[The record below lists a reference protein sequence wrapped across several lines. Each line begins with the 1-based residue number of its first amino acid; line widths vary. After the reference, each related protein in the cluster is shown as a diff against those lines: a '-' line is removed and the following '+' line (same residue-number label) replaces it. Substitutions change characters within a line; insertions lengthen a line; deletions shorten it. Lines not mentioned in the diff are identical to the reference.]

1 MKLIVESKKRY
12 TITSALPYTNGP
24 LHIGHLAGAY
34 IPADIYAR
42 FKRITD
48 NDVAYICG
56 SDEHGVA
63 ISIRAKKENKT
74 PKEVIDKYHALIKKS
89 FDDFGISFDNYS
101 RTSSKIHHETA
112 SEFFK
117 FLNEKNCFEIKNS
130 KQLYDPVENQF
141 LADRFVEGE
150 CPHCGF
156 EHAYG
161 DQCEN
166 CGSSLS
172 PEQLINPISKIS
184 GSKPIEKETTHWYLP
199 LGKYVDFINDWFL
212 KDKKD
217 SAKSNVYG
225 QVKSWIDQGLESRAI
240 TRDLD
245 WGIPIQVD
253 GDDGKVLYVWFEAPI
268 GYISSTKEWAAK
280 NNKDWEHYWKSPNT
294 NLIHFI
300 GKDNI
305 VFHCVIFPIMLKMFG
320 DFILPKNVPANEF
333 LNLEGEKIS
342 TSKNWAVWLH
352 EYLLEFP
359 NMQDVLRYVLT
370 ATCPETKDNDFTWK
384 EFQTRNNSEL
394 VAVYGNFT
402 NRVLSLIDKYYDGN
416 IPRSDST
423 NNIDNKVLE
432 EVKVQ
437 KNQIMI
443 SLNNFKF
450 REALKNLMN
459 IARLGNKYLA
469 DSEPWKI
476 KNDYPER
483 VEEILNVSFIIVSY
497 LAILSEPFIPFTS
510 IKLKDMIG
518 IKEFDWDNL
527 DNLKNEINFNFKI
540 KNKEMLFRRIED
552 TEIEFQKN
560 KLFK

>member
-1 MKLIVESKKRY
+1 
-12 TITSALPYTNGP
+12 
-24 LHIGHLAGAY
+24 
-34 IPADIYAR
+34 
-42 FKRITD
+42 
-48 NDVAYICG
+48 
-56 SDEHGVA
+56 
-63 ISIRAKKENKT
+63 
-74 PKEVIDKYHALIKKS
+74 
-89 FDDFGISFDNYS
+89 
-101 RTSSKIHHETA
+101 
-112 SEFFK
+112 
-117 FLNEKNCFEIKNS
+117 
-130 KQLYDPVENQF
+130 
-141 LADRFVEGE
+141 
-150 CPHCGF
+150 
-156 EHAYG
+156 
-161 DQCEN
+161 
-166 CGSSLS
+166 
-172 PEQLINPISKIS
+172 
-184 GSKPIEKETTHWYLP
+184 
-199 LGKYVDFINDWFL
+199 
-212 KDKKD
+212 
-217 SAKSNVYG
+217 
-225 QVKSWIDQGLESRAI
+225 
-240 TRDLD
+240 
-245 WGIPIQVD
+245 
-253 GDDGKVLYVWFEAPI
+253 
-268 GYISSTKEWAAK
+268 
-280 NNKDWEHYWKSPNT
+280 
-294 NLIHFI
+294 
-300 GKDNI
+300 
-305 VFHCVIFPIMLKMFG
+305 MLKMFG

-394 VAVYGNFT
+394 VAIYGNFT

-476 KNDYPER
+476 KNDNPER
-483 VEEILNVSFIIVSY
+483 VEEILNVSFVIVSY

-510 IKLKDMIG
+510 RKLKDMIG
-518 IKEFDWDNL
+518 IKEFDWDDL
-527 DNLKNEINFNFKI
+527 DNLKDEIDFNFKI

>member
-1 MKLIVESKKRY
+1 MDSGLK
-12 TITSALPYTNGP
+12 P
-24 LHIGHLAGAY
+24 
-34 IPADIYAR
+34 
-42 FKRITD
+42 
-48 NDVAYICG
+48 
-56 SDEHGVA
+56 
-63 ISIRAKKENKT
+63 RA
-74 PKEVIDKYHALIKKS
+74 V
-89 FDDFGISFDNYS
+89 
-101 RTSSKIHHETA
+101 
-112 SEFFK
+112 
-117 FLNEKNCFEIKNS
+117 
-130 KQLYDPVENQF
+130 
-141 LADRFVEGE
+141 
-150 CPHCGF
+150 
-156 EHAYG
+156 
-161 DQCEN
+161 
-166 CGSSLS
+166 
-172 PEQLINPISKIS
+172 
-184 GSKPIEKETTHWYLP
+184 
-199 LGKYVDFINDWFL
+199 
-212 KDKKD
+212 
-217 SAKSNVYG
+217 
-225 QVKSWIDQGLESRAI
+225 

-245 WGIPIQVD
+245 WGIPVKVD
-253 GDDGKVLYVWFEAPI
+253 DEDGKVLYVWFEAPI
-268 GYISSTKEWAAK
+268 GYISSTKEWAETNK
-280 NNKDWEHYWKSPNT
+280 KDWKNYWKSPNT

-305 VFHCVIFPIMLKMFG
+305 VFHCIIFPIMLKMFG

-402 NRVLSLIDKYYDGN
+402 NRLLSLIDKYYDGN
-416 IPRSDST
+416 IPRSDLA
-423 NNIDNKVLE
+423 NNTDNKVLD
-432 EVKVQ
+432 EVKVL

-476 KNDYPER
+476 KNDNPER
-483 VEEILNVSFIIVSY
+483 VVEILNVSFVIVSY

-510 IKLKDMIG
+510 RKLKDMIG

-527 DNLKNEINFNFKI
+527 DNLKDEIDFNFKI
-540 KNKEMLFRRIED
+540 KNKELLFRRIED

>member
-1 MKLIVESKKRY
+1 
-12 TITSALPYTNGP
+12 
-24 LHIGHLAGAY
+24 
-34 IPADIYAR
+34 
-42 FKRITD
+42 
-48 NDVAYICG
+48 
-56 SDEHGVA
+56 
-63 ISIRAKKENKT
+63 
-74 PKEVIDKYHALIKKS
+74 
-89 FDDFGISFDNYS
+89 
-101 RTSSKIHHETA
+101 
-112 SEFFK
+112 
-117 FLNEKNCFEIKNS
+117 
-130 KQLYDPVENQF
+130 
-141 LADRFVEGE
+141 
-150 CPHCGF
+150 
-156 EHAYG
+156 
-161 DQCEN
+161 
-166 CGSSLS
+166 
-172 PEQLINPISKIS
+172 
-184 GSKPIEKETTHWYLP
+184 
-199 LGKYVDFINDWFL
+199 
-212 KDKKD
+212 
-217 SAKSNVYG
+217 
-225 QVKSWIDQGLESRAI
+225 
-240 TRDLD
+240 
-245 WGIPIQVD
+245 
-253 GDDGKVLYVWFEAPI
+253 
-268 GYISSTKEWAAK
+268 
-280 NNKDWEHYWKSPNT
+280 
-294 NLIHFI
+294 
-300 GKDNI
+300 
-305 VFHCVIFPIMLKMFG
+305 MFG

-423 NNIDNKVLE
+423 NNIDDKVLE

-476 KNDYPER
+476 KNDNPER
-483 VEEILNVSFIIVSY
+483 VVEILSVSFVIVSY

-510 IKLKDMIG
+510 RKLKDMIG

>member
-1 MKLIVESKKRY
+1 
-12 TITSALPYTNGP
+12 
-24 LHIGHLAGAY
+24 
-34 IPADIYAR
+34 
-42 FKRITD
+42 
-48 NDVAYICG
+48 
-56 SDEHGVA
+56 
-63 ISIRAKKENKT
+63 
-74 PKEVIDKYHALIKKS
+74 
-89 FDDFGISFDNYS
+89 
-101 RTSSKIHHETA
+101 
-112 SEFFK
+112 
-117 FLNEKNCFEIKNS
+117 
-130 KQLYDPVENQF
+130 
-141 LADRFVEGE
+141 
-150 CPHCGF
+150 
-156 EHAYG
+156 
-161 DQCEN
+161 
-166 CGSSLS
+166 
-172 PEQLINPISKIS
+172 
-184 GSKPIEKETTHWYLP
+184 
-199 LGKYVDFINDWFL
+199 
-212 KDKKD
+212 
-217 SAKSNVYG
+217 
-225 QVKSWIDQGLESRAI
+225 
-240 TRDLD
+240 
-245 WGIPIQVD
+245 
-253 GDDGKVLYVWFEAPI
+253 
-268 GYISSTKEWAAK
+268 
-280 NNKDWEHYWKSPNT
+280 
-294 NLIHFI
+294 
-300 GKDNI
+300 
-305 VFHCVIFPIMLKMFG
+305 MFG

-384 EFQTRNNSEL
+384 EFQIRNNSEL
-394 VAVYGNFT
+394 VAIYGNFT

-423 NNIDNKVLE
+423 NNIDDKVLE

-476 KNDYPER
+476 KNDDPER
-483 VEEILNVSFIIVSY
+483 VVEILNVSFVIVSY

-510 IKLKDMIG
+510 RKLKDMIG

>member
-1 MKLIVESKKRY
+1 
-12 TITSALPYTNGP
+12 
-24 LHIGHLAGAY
+24 
-34 IPADIYAR
+34 
-42 FKRITD
+42 
-48 NDVAYICG
+48 
-56 SDEHGVA
+56 
-63 ISIRAKKENKT
+63 
-74 PKEVIDKYHALIKKS
+74 
-89 FDDFGISFDNYS
+89 
-101 RTSSKIHHETA
+101 
-112 SEFFK
+112 
-117 FLNEKNCFEIKNS
+117 
-130 KQLYDPVENQF
+130 
-141 LADRFVEGE
+141 
-150 CPHCGF
+150 
-156 EHAYG
+156 
-161 DQCEN
+161 
-166 CGSSLS
+166 
-172 PEQLINPISKIS
+172 
-184 GSKPIEKETTHWYLP
+184 
-199 LGKYVDFINDWFL
+199 
-212 KDKKD
+212 
-217 SAKSNVYG
+217 
-225 QVKSWIDQGLESRAI
+225 
-240 TRDLD
+240 
-245 WGIPIQVD
+245 
-253 GDDGKVLYVWFEAPI
+253 
-268 GYISSTKEWAAK
+268 
-280 NNKDWEHYWKSPNT
+280 
-294 NLIHFI
+294 
-300 GKDNI
+300 
-305 VFHCVIFPIMLKMFG
+305 MFG

-437 KNQIMI
+437 MNQIMI

-450 REALKNLMN
+450 REALKSLMN

-476 KNDYPER
+476 KNDNPER
-483 VEEILNVSFIIVSY
+483 VVEILNVSFVIVSY

-510 IKLKDMIG
+510 RKLKDMIG
-518 IKEFDWDNL
+518 IKEFDWDDL
-527 DNLKNEINFNFKI
+527 DNLKDEIDFNFKI

>member
-1 MKLIVESKKRY
+1 
-12 TITSALPYTNGP
+12 
-24 LHIGHLAGAY
+24 
-34 IPADIYAR
+34 
-42 FKRITD
+42 
-48 NDVAYICG
+48 
-56 SDEHGVA
+56 
-63 ISIRAKKENKT
+63 
-74 PKEVIDKYHALIKKS
+74 
-89 FDDFGISFDNYS
+89 
-101 RTSSKIHHETA
+101 
-112 SEFFK
+112 
-117 FLNEKNCFEIKNS
+117 
-130 KQLYDPVENQF
+130 
-141 LADRFVEGE
+141 
-150 CPHCGF
+150 
-156 EHAYG
+156 
-161 DQCEN
+161 
-166 CGSSLS
+166 
-172 PEQLINPISKIS
+172 
-184 GSKPIEKETTHWYLP
+184 
-199 LGKYVDFINDWFL
+199 
-212 KDKKD
+212 
-217 SAKSNVYG
+217 
-225 QVKSWIDQGLESRAI
+225 
-240 TRDLD
+240 
-245 WGIPIQVD
+245 
-253 GDDGKVLYVWFEAPI
+253 
-268 GYISSTKEWAAK
+268 
-280 NNKDWEHYWKSPNT
+280 
-294 NLIHFI
+294 
-300 GKDNI
+300 
-305 VFHCVIFPIMLKMFG
+305 MFG

-423 NNIDNKVLE
+423 NNIDDKVLE

-476 KNDYPER
+476 KNDNPGR
-483 VEEILNVSFIIVSY
+483 VDEILKVSFVIVSY

-518 IKEFDWDNL
+518 IKEFDCDNL

-540 KNKEMLFRRIED
+540 NNKEMLFRRIED

>member
-1 MKLIVESKKRY
+1 
-12 TITSALPYTNGP
+12 
-24 LHIGHLAGAY
+24 
-34 IPADIYAR
+34 
-42 FKRITD
+42 
-48 NDVAYICG
+48 
-56 SDEHGVA
+56 
-63 ISIRAKKENKT
+63 
-74 PKEVIDKYHALIKKS
+74 
-89 FDDFGISFDNYS
+89 
-101 RTSSKIHHETA
+101 
-112 SEFFK
+112 
-117 FLNEKNCFEIKNS
+117 
-130 KQLYDPVENQF
+130 
-141 LADRFVEGE
+141 
-150 CPHCGF
+150 
-156 EHAYG
+156 
-161 DQCEN
+161 
-166 CGSSLS
+166 
-172 PEQLINPISKIS
+172 
-184 GSKPIEKETTHWYLP
+184 
-199 LGKYVDFINDWFL
+199 
-212 KDKKD
+212 
-217 SAKSNVYG
+217 
-225 QVKSWIDQGLESRAI
+225 
-240 TRDLD
+240 
-245 WGIPIQVD
+245 
-253 GDDGKVLYVWFEAPI
+253 
-268 GYISSTKEWAAK
+268 
-280 NNKDWEHYWKSPNT
+280 
-294 NLIHFI
+294 
-300 GKDNI
+300 
-305 VFHCVIFPIMLKMFG
+305 MLKMFG

-437 KNQIMI
+437 MNQIMI

-476 KNDYPER
+476 KNDNPER
-483 VEEILNVSFIIVSY
+483 VVEILNVSFVIVSY
-497 LAILSEPFIPFTS
+497 LAILCEPFIPFTS
-510 IKLKDMIG
+510 RKLKDMIG
-518 IKEFDWDNL
+518 IKEFDWDDL
-527 DNLKNEINFNFKI
+527 DNLKDEIDFNFKI